1 MVEAMNYEISSAI
14 YSSPFVLYILCTTV
28 VHCAELPLA
37 SRNFGVSCFTTVNR
51 IVTIKKY
58 NGRFKQKIILQFP
71 EALRASGSSSGGRIR
86 PPKSPTKLPM
96 F

>member
-1 MVEAMNYEISSAI
+1 MNYEISSAI

-28 VHCAELPLA
+28 VHCEDLPLA
-37 SRNFGVSCFTTVNR
+37 SKNFGVSCFTTVNR
-51 IVTIKKY
+51 RVTIRKY
-58 NGRFKQKIILQFP
+58 IGRFMQNIILQAP
-71 EALRASGSSSGGRIR
+71 EALRASGSSSGGSIR